1 MSDNIKKELE
11 KLGRLFGLTDE
22 NQLFLDALRV
32 SLEEIRLLKNEL
44 ERIKEFVGY
53 YQE

>member
-1 MSDNIKKELE
+1 MPDNIKKELE
-11 KLGRLFGLTDE
+11 KLANLWGQTDE
-22 NQLFLDALRV
+22 NQLFLDALRI

-53 YQE
+53 YQG